1 LSDPNQENAEKARG
15 LVPSAVIYDDLQ
27 ALLSSGVQA
36 VIIASPDHLHPGQLR
51 MAIEAGLHVLVEKPL
66 AVHGQGLAH
75 VHEAF
80 KLAQA
85 KKLVISSCHVRRF
98 DPPYRWLRDNLA
110 DLIERFGSLV
120 HVTLDFSYHRPS
132 DGWKHERSLLLDH
145 WGHEVDFLRFLL
157 SDRPLMAVCQ
167 HDSYD
172 SYAVAGQIGNDVGF
186 QCLGTRRL
194 YEGIFAEEVRLRFD
208 QGTVTLNTMTGRLI
222 ESDHDSVLD
231 TLDEVQPTDHA
242 ARLRGVMANFAEAIG
257 GRPCYLTPDDI
268 LVNTVSGIELVQED
282 SFFYQPGEPIELSSP
297 AR

>member
-1 LSDPNQENAEKARG
+1 MSVSVGIVGCGGHALRHLENIAGTGLEVTALSDPNQENAENARG

-98 DPPYRWLRDNLA
+98 DPPY
-110 DLIERFGSLV
+110 
-120 HVTLDFSYHRPS
+120 
-132 DGWKHERSLLLDH
+132 
-145 WGHEVDFLRFLL
+145 
-157 SDRPLMAVCQ
+157 RPLMAVCQ